1 VSSSFTVTETGA
13 IYQVTSDLPVGDN
26 TLVVSI
32 SDRAGN
38 EATDTSNFRIGIL
51 RAIPGATPTSGKAP
65 LTVHFS
71 TDGED
76 PFGTI
81 EIFRWDFDG
90 NGTWDTY
97 DTVANDYTRTY
108 NKSGIYNATLYV
120 KSSTGDTA
128 TKSIT
133 ITVENNPP
141 VATADVTPSNGQVP
155 LTVTMTG
162 TGSDSD
168 GYIVLYEWDYDG
180 NGTYD
185 WSSTTTGNTTYT
197 YTTSGTYQAV
207 FRVTDNNGLKTTAV
221 AAATEVR
228 AGPPG
233 SPTATGSANPTG
245 GNAPLTVNFTGTA
258 TDPNGNAIVL
268 YEWDFDGDGTYDWS
282 STTTGNTSHTYN
294 KAGTHLV
301 RFRVTDSTGLTGID
315 QILITVNI
323 TTSLSIAKDTVGFL
337 SDSGITANASS
348 QYSSS
353 YSPSMAI
360 DGNYNTY
367 WYSASGQGAGSWFEV
382 SFNVPQKIAGFTVQW
397 YSSSYRMSRARIEIY
412 NSNNNI
418 IYSQETDLAGN
429 TSQVSLPNVEN
440 ASRLRMVAITTSSS
454 YLIIREFVPN
464 STPMPGSQA
473 EPTGTNIN
481 TTLSAATKVTILIK
495 DSKGNVVRT
504 LVNNEDRDKG
514 SYADYWNVKD
524 DSGFIVNDG
533 VHYAVLQYIVDGEVK
548 TLDLTNTTGGTRYSF
563 PTGSGCDQRNTIG
576 SSFTPY
582 EDDLLPI
589 TFRLCKAS
597 EVTVFIGPLWSG
609 GSETRIRTIINRQA
623 LSAGSHTVY
632 WDGLDDQGNIAHP
645 PPGDALILGMWRYT
659 LPNNAIYVTGQRP
672 VISNISSEPNYFDPL
687 SNTCLDNGD
696 SVNVTYTLSED
707 VDIVELRVISVSTK
721 NTVRVI
727 KEFNVSAGENHI
739 FWNGRNNDGD
749 FVEEGDYQL
758 ALSATDGEGNT
769 SLLTYVNLVRLSY

>member
-1 VSSSFTVTETGA
+1 
-13 IYQVTSDLPVGDN
+13 
-26 TLVVSI
+26 
-32 SDRAGN
+32 
-38 EATDTSNFRIGIL
+38 
-51 RAIPGATPTSGKAP
+51 
-65 LTVHFS
+65 
-71 TDGED
+71 
-76 PFGTI
+76 
-81 EIFRWDFDG
+81 
-90 NGTWDTY
+90 
-97 DTVANDYTRTY
+97 
-108 NKSGIYNATLYV
+108 
-120 KSSTGDTA
+120 
-128 TKSIT
+128 
-133 ITVENNPP
+133 
-141 VATADVTPSNGQVP
+141 
-155 LTVTMTG
+155 
-162 TGSDSD
+162 
-168 GYIVLYEWDYDG
+168 
-180 NGTYD
+180 
-185 WSSTTTGNTTYT
+185 
-197 YTTSGTYQAV
+197 
-207 FRVTDNNGLKTTAV
+207 
-221 AAATEVR
+221 
-228 AGPPG
+228 
-233 SPTATGSANPTG
+233 
-245 GNAPLTVNFTGTA
+245 
-258 TDPNGNAIVL
+258 
-268 YEWDFDGDGTYDWS
+268 
-282 STTTGNTSHTYN
+282 
-294 KAGTHLV
+294 
-301 RFRVTDSTGLTGID
+301 
-315 QILITVNI
+315 
-323 TTSLSIAKDTVGFL
+323 
-337 SDSGITANASS
+337 
-348 QYSSS
+348 
-353 YSPSMAI
+353 
-360 DGNYNTY
+360 
-367 WYSASGQGAGSWFEV
+367 
-382 SFNVPQKIAGFTVQW
+382 
-397 YSSSYRMSRARIEIY
+397 
-412 NSNNNI
+412 
-418 IYSQETDLAGN
+418 
-429 TSQVSLPNVEN
+429 
-440 ASRLRMVAITTSSS
+440 
-454 YLIIREFVPN
+454 
-464 STPMPGSQA
+464 
-473 EPTGTNIN
+473 
-481 TTLSAATKVTILIK
+481 
-495 DSKGNVVRT
+495 
-504 LVNNEDRDKG
+504 VNNEDRDKG

>member
-1 VSSSFTVTETGA
+1 M
-13 IYQVTSDLPVGDN
+13 N
-26 TLVVSI
+26 TKDPEDADKIVKILSNRL
-32 SDRAGN
+32 SKNKGN
-38 EATDTSNFRIGIL
+38 
-51 RAIPGATPTSGKAP
+51 P
-65 LTVHFS
+65 
-71 TDGED
+71 
-76 PFGTI
+76 
-81 EIFRWDFDG
+81 IFRKLSERLEALRDKAEKGLINSIEFIKQLCELAKETLQAEKQKD
-90 NGTWDTY
+90 NIE
-97 DTVANDYTRTY
+97 RQ
-108 NKSGIYNATLYV
+108 KSA
-120 KSSTGDTA
+120 KA
-128 TKSIT
+128 
-133 ITVENNPP
+133 
-141 VATADVTPSNGQVP
+141 A
-155 LTVTMTG
+155 LTE
-162 TGSDSD
+162 
-168 GYIVLYEWDYDG
+168 LFL
-180 NGTYD
+180 
-185 WSSTTTGNTTYT
+185 
-197 YTTSGTYQAV
+197 V

-233 SPTATGSANPTG
+233 SPTATASANPTS

-282 STTTGNTSHTYN
+282 STTTGKTSHTYN

-337 SDSGITANASS
+337 NTTGMTASASS
-348 QYSSS
+348 QHSSS
-353 YSPSMAI
+353 YSPDKAI
-360 DGNYNTY
+360 DGNTGTY
-367 WYSASGQGAGSWFEV
+367 WHSTSGQGAGSWFEV
-382 SFNVPQKIAGFTVQW
+382 SFNTPQRISGFTVNW
-397 YSSSYRMSRARIEIY
+397 YSDYYRMSRARIEIY
-412 NSNNNI
+412 DSNNNI
-418 IYSQETDLAGN
+418 IYSQETDLSGN
-429 TSQVSLPNVEN
+429 TSHVALPNVEN
-440 ASRLRMVAITTSSS
+440 ASRLSLVAITVANP
-454 YLIIREFVPN
+454 YYPLIREFNVD

-495 DSKGNVVRT
+495 DSNGNIVRT
-504 LVNNEDRDKG
+504 LVNNEDRNKG

-548 TLDLTNTTGGTRYSF
+548 TLDLTNSTGGTRYSF
-563 PTGSGCDQRNTIG
+563 PTGSGCDQRNTIRTN
-576 SSFTPY
+576 FTPY

-609 GSETRIRTIINRQA
+609 GSETRIRTIVNRKA
-623 LSAGSHTVY
+623 LPAGSHTVY
-632 WDGLDDQGNIAHP
+632 WDGLDDQNNIAHP
-645 PPGDALILGMWRYT
+645 PPGDSLILGMWRYT

-672 VISNISSEPNYFDPL
+672 VISNISSDPNYFDPL
-687 SNTCLDNGD
+687 SNTCLEKAD

-707 VDIVELRVISVSTK
+707 ADVVELRVISLSTK

-727 KEFNVSAGENHI
+727 KEFNVNAGENHI
-739 FWNGRNNDGD
+739 FWDGRNSNGD
-749 FVEEGDYQL
+749 FVEDGDYQL
-758 ALSATDGEGNT
+758 ALSATDGEGNQ